1 MRNIKFGEMI
11 YKKVCSFHFS
21 FKIWLQMIVL
31 VNWDITKAH
40 GYDITELLNY
50 TTETHKLDI

>member
-21 FKIWLQMIVL
+21 VKIWLQMIVL

-40 GYDITELLNY
+40 GYDITEPLNY
-50 TTETHKLDI
+50 ITETHKLGI